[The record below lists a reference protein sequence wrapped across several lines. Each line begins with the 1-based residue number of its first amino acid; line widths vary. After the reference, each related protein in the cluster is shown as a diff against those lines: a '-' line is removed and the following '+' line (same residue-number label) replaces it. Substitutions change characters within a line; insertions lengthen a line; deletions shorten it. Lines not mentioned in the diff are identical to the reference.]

1 MRALVGHARL
11 GDEGTFRSGTKYKVA
26 VQRNGHFAFQRR
38 EDRDA
43 LLESG

>member
-1 MRALVGHARL
+1 MAAHLCLRAER
-11 GDEGTFRSGTKYKVA
+11 TFRSGTKDKVA
-26 VQRNGHFAFQRR
+26 VQRNGHFPFQRR